1 MTTEFTLALPQRR
14 SELELHIPML
24 LLLKVVV
31 LLSFA
36 DDDDDDDG
44 V

>member
-24 LLLKVVV
+24 LLKLVV